1 MPSDQD
7 RANDALGPRLG
18 PSTELHGRIARA
30 VDARFKKSWNDMSL
44 RHTEWSNNEERH
56 ISYIPKADADRLRD
70 QKRDQD
76 GVQQYSTIVIPY
88 SYAMVMSA
96 HTYFT
101 STLLSRSPIFQ
112 YTERHGQV
120 AGGANRVEALINYQV
135 QAGAM
140 LPSLYVWTLDPLK
153 YGFGILGTYWNEDFA
168 NVSEFVREPKKY
180 LGIEIPGTSVL
191 KKRVQRIRTY
201 AGAKT
206 YNVNPRD
213 FFPDTRV
220 PLSQFHTGEF
230 CCRLVNTSWND
241 IIRREAAGYYFNID
255 WLKKARMTTVSNE
268 EDTGSSQIDWPSG
281 TDLDYSDTLAD
292 VAYVK
297 LLEAYIDI
305 IPKDWKLGSGE
316 MPEKWVFTCAMTGK
330 NVRYVIGAQ
339 PLGELHD
346 RFPMFIQQ
354 YEVDG
359 YALHTRS
366 MYDILQP
373 LQDTMNWLVNS
384 HFYNIRASLNNML
397 VVDPSRLVLKDVL
410 RPGPGKIIR
419 ARPSSYGQDVR
430 LAYSQ
435 LQVND
440 VTQNNM
446 RDLEHVAQMMQR
458 AVGVTDSLMGMM
470 AQGGRRTATET
481 RQSTSLSIN
490 RLKSVT
496 EYWSATAW
504 KSFAEVLLQM
514 SQQHYDE
521 ELEFKIAGDLTGEA
535 GALVK
540 VGPEEIAGRFDYIP
554 SDGNMPVDR
563 SGQLVVWTQLLAQ
576 ARQIPG
582 LLQGFDLTRLFSYMA
597 QLGGLNNVDQFKV
610 QVVPDAVAQRQAATG
625 QLIPVRPGGAA
636 PSQAGDLGPIAP
648 QAGQVA

>member
-1 MPSDQD
+1 
-7 RANDALGPRLG
+7 
-18 PSTELHGRIARA
+18 
-30 VDARFKKSWNDMSL
+30 
-44 RHTEWSNNEERH
+44 
-56 ISYIPKADADRLRD
+56 
-70 QKRDQD
+70 
-76 GVQQYSTIVIPY
+76 
-88 SYAMVMSA
+88 MVMSA

-101 STLLSRSPIFQ
+101 STLLSRSPVLQ
-112 YTERHGQV
+112 YSERHGQV

-135 QAGAM
+135 QTGNM

-153 YGFGILGTYWNEDFA
+153 YGFGILGTYWNEDYSSI
-168 NVSEFVREPKKY
+168 SEFVREPKQY
-180 LGIEIPGTSVL
+180 LGFDIPGTSVL
-191 KKRVQRIRTY
+191 KKRVKRIRNY
-201 AGAKT
+201 AGATT

-230 CCRLVNTSWND
+230 CCRVAKTSWNT
-241 IIRREAAGYYFNID
+241 IIRREAQGYYFNID
-255 WLKKARMTTVSNE
+255 VLRKARMDTVS
-268 EDTGSSQIDWPSG
+268 DYDDKGSSQIDWPTGSE
-281 TDLDYSDTLAD
+281 TEYDNSLTD

-305 IPKDWKLGSGE
+305 IPKDWKLGAGD
-316 MPEKWVFTCAMTGK
+316 MPEKWVFTCALTGK
-330 NVRYVIGAQ
+330 NVRFVIGAQ

-366 MYDILQP
+366 MYDVLQP
-373 LQDTMNWLVNS
+373 LQNTMNWLVNS
-384 HFYNIRASLNNML
+384 HFYNVRASLNNIM
-397 VVDPSRLVLKDVL
+397 VVDPSRVVLKDVL

-419 ARPSSYGQDVR
+419 ARASSYGQDVR
-430 LAYSQ
+430 LAVSQ
-435 LQVND
+435 LQVTD

-446 RDLEHVAQMMQR
+446 RDLDPVAQMMQR
-458 AVGVTDSLMGMM
+458 AVGVTDGIMGML
-470 AQGGRRTATET
+470 ASGGRRTATET

-504 KSFAEVLLQM
+504 KSFAEILLQM

-521 ELEFKIAGDLTGEA
+521 ELEFKIAGDLTGGPGE
-535 GALVK
+535 LVR

-582 LLQGFDLTRLFSYMA
+582 LLEGYDLQRLFTYLA
-597 QLGGLNNVDQFKV
+597 QLGGLSNVEQFKV
-610 QVVPDAVAQRQAATG
+610 QVVPDAAAL
-625 QLIPVRPGGAA
+625 QGAARGNLLPMNA
-636 PSQAGDLGPIAP
+636 PSQAGNIGPVAP
-648 QAGQVA
+648 QLGQVG